1 MRMLGGILAGDIL
14 FALLTAAMFKLMG
27 RDPHDPADT
36 QFIAATA
43 ALGVLFAIA
52 GGYLA
57 ATIAGKSPVFAGLG
71 VAILIASGALV
82 SMALAR
88 PSSIWSQIAAIVLLA
103 PAAILGGFVRGRTHP
118 QRPQRA

>member
-14 FALLTAAMFKLMG
+14 FVLLVFAMFRLLG

-36 QFIAATA
+36 QFIAAIA
-43 ALGVLFAIA
+43 ALGILFALA

-57 ATIAGKSPVFAGLG
+57 ATIAGKSPVFAGFG
-71 VAILIASGALV
+71 VAILIAGGALA
-82 SMALAR
+82 SIITSR
-88 PSSIWSQIAAIVLLA
+88 PSSIWIQVATIALA

-118 QRPQRA
+118 RQAQRA